1 MNLIEE
7 LQWRGMLHDIIPETE
22 EHFNTGVRTAY
33 VGFDPTG
40 DSLHIGHLVSIMLMK
55 HLDNHGHNSIAL
67 IGGATA
73 MIGDPSGKSEERNL
87 LGNDTILNNIMGIR
101 EQLSS
106 LKPESSYVLNNN
118 EWFKNMNFL
127 DFIRDIGKHIPIG
140 YMMGKASV
148 QSRIES
154 KAGLSFTEFTYQLVQ
169 GYDFLHLF
177 KERDCTIQI
186 GGADQWG
193 NMTTGTELIRRVEQG
208 KAFGFTCP
216 LITKADGTKFGK
228 TESGAVWLDPK
239 KTSPYSFY
247 QFWLNVS
254 DEDAE
259 KYIKIFTMLE
269 PEFIENAINHH
280 NVDRGQRSLQKLLA
294 YEVTAMVHGFIITD
308 KIVDASGILFSD
320 DVIGRLD
327 NVDDSLFEDIF
338 EGVDR
343 FNIDASELFG
353 DDFDWVDTL
362 TRIGIF
368 KSKREARDLI
378 NGGGFSINKVKL
390 KDIVTVKGMLII
402 KGKYLLLQRGKKKYI
417 LLEMSKR

>member
-7 LQWRGMLHDIIPETE
+7 LKWRGMLHDIIPDTE
-22 EHFNTGVRTAY
+22 EHFNSGKRTAY

-40 DSLHIGHLVSIMLMK
+40 DSLHIGHLVSIMLLK
-55 HLDNHGHNSIAL
+55 HLDAHGHNSIAL

-87 LGNDTILNNIMGIR
+87 LNNDTILNNIMGIR
-101 EQLSS
+101 EQLSN
-106 LKPESSYVLNNN
+106 LKPSSSYILNNHS
-118 EWFKNMNFL
+118 WFKDMNFL

-148 QSRIES
+148 KSRLES
-154 KAGLSFTEFTYQLVQ
+154 EAGLSFTEFTYQLVQ

-177 KERDCTIQI
+177 KEKNCTVQI

-193 NMTTGTELIRRVEQG
+193 NMTTGTELIRRVDQG

-228 TESGAVWLDPK
+228 TESGSVWLDEK
-239 KTSPYSFY
+239 KTSPYHFF

-254 DEDAE
+254 DSDAE

-269 PEFIENAINHH
+269 PEFIEQIIQKH
-280 NVDRGQRSLQKLLA
+280 NDDKGRRTLQNVLA
-294 YEVTAMVHGFIITD
+294 GEVTAMVHGIDTTNHVMEAT
-308 KIVDASGILFSD
+308 KILFSD
-320 DVIGRLD
+320 NVIEKLNTIED
-327 NVDDSLFEDIF
+327 WLFEDIF

-343 FNIDASELFG
+343 IQTSMEDFLNTNI
-353 DDFDWVDTL
+353 VDL
-362 TRIGIF
+362 LVDNKVY
-368 KSKREARDLI
+368 KSKREAREMI
-378 NGGGFSINKVKL
+378 QGGGFYINKEKHITLDNVV
-390 KDIVTVKGMLII
+390 DVELI
-402 KGKYLLLQRGKKKYI
+402 KKKFVLLQKGKKKYI
-417 LLEMSKR
+417 LLEVTQ